1 MLVVKLGGGA
11 GNEIEGALRD
21 LAALWIAGERW
32 VLVHGGSARTNEVAT
47 QLGHPPQFVV
57 SESGFESRRTDR
69 KMIEIFE
76 MVYCGEINSGIVEA
90 LQAAGVNALGLS
102 GLDGR
107 LLEGTRKKAIRV
119 RQNGRRMVL
128 RDDYTG
134 TVERVNDSL
143 LRLLL
148 EAGYAPVISPP
159 AISYESE
166 AINVDGDR
174 AAAAIAAA
182 LGAEI
187 LVLLTGAPGLMRRF
201 PDPDSLIQRLP
212 RAEIPMAIEQFA
224 EGRMRLKLLAA
235 QEALAGGVRRVILA
249 GSAGE
254 NPLQA
259 ALAGQGTIVE

>member
-1 MLVVKLGGGA
+1 
-11 GNEIEGALRD
+11 
-21 LAALWIAGERW
+21 
-32 VLVHGGSARTNEVAT
+32 
-47 QLGHPPQFVV
+47 
-57 SESGFESRRTDR
+57 
-69 KMIEIFE
+69 
-76 MVYCGEINSGIVEA
+76 
-90 LQAAGVNALGLS
+90 
-102 GLDGR
+102 
-107 LLEGTRKKAIRV
+107 
-119 RQNGRRMVL
+119 
-128 RDDYTG
+128 
-134 TVERVNDSL
+134 VNDSL

-182 LGAEI
+182 LGAET

-235 QEALAGGVRRVILA
+235 QEALAGGVRRGILA